1 MTEPVNFGMVEGKKR
16 AAQLPGTGGMIM
28 TIAEIARLLDAKVC
42 CCADRLETQ
51 VHSGCGCDMMSDV
64 LAFVKDRAVLLT
76 GLANPQVVRTAEM
89 MDIVCIV
96 MVRGKAP
103 TAAMIELAED
113 RGIPILATKMRM
125 FSACGTLYNAGL
137 LQEDGE
143 H

>member
-1 MTEPVNFGMVEGKKR
+1 MKIS
-16 AAQLPGTGGMIM
+16 Q
-28 TIAEIARLLDAKVC
+28 IAELLNARVC
-42 CCADRLETQ
+42 CCADKLDTE

-96 MVRGKAP
+96 MVRGKEP
-103 TAAMIELAED
+103 TEAMIDLAEE
-113 RGIPILATKMRM
+113 RGIPILATNMRM

-137 LQEDGE
+137 LQEGGE